1 MERPKS
7 DAKNPQELQGK
18 PIVGNATEVRGVS
31 QHGEETNHDNNKRQM
46 TNAMAQEKL
55 QEQLQMTK
63 IENPAGT
70 TVKAWARS
78 LPNHNPHSPWKQ
90 LKTQA
95 SKPKSKPPGSHCR
108 GHSPHWLGKFEMLV
122 EVANW
127 KLKFCMKME
136 IGNWQLKW
144 NDCSEQEGPGMIN
157 NKYKA
162 ATKIAKNTF
171 PKNVILFVHFSWGS
185 FVQNPFSDC
194 YRPWAWPN
202 IYIYMYIYIYVHIY
216 IYICTYNYIC
226 SPSWGKL
233 SWG

>member
-1 MERPKS
+1 MEK
-7 DAKNPQELQGK
+7 K
-18 PIVGNATEVRGVS
+18 PIMTITKGKWQMQWHKKNCKSNCKWPKLRTLPAPLSKPGQDHYPITTPTHLGNNWR
-31 QHGEETNHDNNKRQM
+31 HKN
-46 TNAMAQEKL
+46 L
-55 QEQLQMTK
+55 
-63 IENPAGT
+63 
-70 TVKAWARS
+70 
-78 LPNHNPHSPWKQ
+78 
-90 LKTQA
+90 
-95 SKPKSKPPGSHCR
+95 KPKSKPPGSHCR

-194 YRPWAWPN
+194 YRPWAWPK
-202 IYIYMYIYIYVHIY
+202 YIYIYIY
-216 IYICTYNYIC
+216 I
-226 SPSWGKL
+226 
-233 SWG
+233 

>member
-31 QHGEETNHDNNKRQM
+31 PHGEETNHDNNKRQM

-90 LKTQA
+90 LKTQEFKTQIQA
-95 SKPKSKPPGSHCR
+95 SR
-108 GHSPHWLGKFEMLV
+108 ITL
-122 EVANW
+122 
-127 KLKFCMKME
+127 
-136 IGNWQLKW
+136 Q
-144 NDCSEQEGPGMIN
+144 
-157 NKYKA
+157 
-162 ATKIAKNTF
+162 
-171 PKNVILFVHFSWGS
+171 
-185 FVQNPFSDC
+185 
-194 YRPWAWPN
+194 RPQPTLTRK
-202 IYIYMYIYIYVHIY
+202 V
-216 IYICTYNYIC
+216 
-226 SPSWGKL
+226 
-233 SWG
+233 